1 METETKTL
9 FQHLHS
15 ELLEYQTRFV
25 DVSLKGTS
33 ITLLLLGWMLT
44 SESAR
49 TFIATSAKGRFAAIA
64 GMLIMGVAYVSVAI
78 RMSQVMQRLARQM
91 DALEYLPRSYYDF
104 RALPPRVIAAA
115 AAVTM
120 APGTVTITF
129 MLLNAK

>member
-25 DVSLKGTS
+25 DMSLKGAS
-33 ITLLLLGWMLT
+33 FTLLLLGWMLT

-49 TFIATSAKGRFAAIA
+49 AFIATSTTGRSAAIA
-64 GMLIMGVAYVSVAI
+64 GIAIMGLAYVTIAF
-78 RMSQVMQRLARQM
+78 RMSHVMQRLARQM

-104 RALPPRVIAAA
+104 RALPPRVMAAA
-115 AAVTM
+115 AAVTL
-120 APGTVTITF
+120 APGSVTIAF